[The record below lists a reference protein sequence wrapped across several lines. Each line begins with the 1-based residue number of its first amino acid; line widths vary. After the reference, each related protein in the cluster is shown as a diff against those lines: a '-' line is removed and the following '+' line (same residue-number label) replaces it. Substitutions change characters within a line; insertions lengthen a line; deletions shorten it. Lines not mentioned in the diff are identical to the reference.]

1 MDSAALNI
9 TSSQASQ
16 TPPAIGDIGRITQRQ
31 YGIAVGV
38 FFALASLSFF
48 GRIFIRLFTRR
59 RLYLDDAFLSFA
71 FTTLLIGTVLGFLRA
86 YTIYFQMAALEGNVG
101 AVLFL
106 ASHLNEH
113 AKDYGFNIAFIVLL
127 WTTVFAVKW
136 CYLAFF
142 QPLLVGM
149 SRWFII
155 YYRFTVGLSVISWI
169 LSAFVAPIVP
179 CPYTGM
185 KAISKC
191 FPTLPV
197 PNSTVLAMIWLPP
210 ILDAVTDLMIISI
223 PIRLLYKVQLRTLT
237 KLGLG
242 CFLCLSIFMCTCSI
256 IRTAG
261 TWYHGLLDYP
271 WQVFW
276 LHLEGCIGVTMGS
289 ITVYR
294 STLIGS
300 NEVSTAFKKYFTRIK
315 DAVLGSSSGT
325 AQAPPTEESKT
336 RTRQFGLPSIPQ
348 ATITGLRTWFGFSR
362 RDPAASN
369 DASGITSFNSD
380 IDYHTLLKAP
390 KGAASHRQ

>member
-1 MDSAALNI
+1 MDISSLNL

-16 TPPAIGDIGRITQRQ
+16 TPPVIGDIGRITQRQ
-31 YGIAVGV
+31 YGIAVGI

-86 YTIYFQMAALEGNVG
+86 YTIYFQMAALEGNVE
-101 AVLFL
+101 ALLFL
-106 ASHLNEH
+106 ASHLEEH

-142 QPLLVGM
+142 HPLLVGM
-149 SRWFII
+149 SRRFTI
-155 YYRFTVGLSVISWI
+155 YYRCTVGLSFISWI

-191 FPTLPV
+191 FPSLPV
-197 PNSTVLAMIWLPP
+197 PNSTVLAMVWLPP
-210 ILDAVTDLMIISI
+210 ILDALTDMMIISI
-223 PIRLLYKVQLRTLT
+223 PMRLLYKVQLRTLT

-242 CFLCLSIFMCTCSI
+242 CFLCLSVFMCTCSI

-315 DAVLGSSSGT
+315 NAVLGSSSGT
-325 AQAPPTEESKT
+325 AEGSPAEENKT
-336 RTRQFGLPSIPQ
+336 QTRQIRLPSIPQ
-348 ATITGLRTWFGFSR
+348 ATITGLRTWFGLSR
-362 RDPAASN
+362 KDPATSN
-369 DASGITSFNSD
+369 GDSGLASFNSD

-390 KGAASHRQ
+390 TAAANHRQ

>member
-185 KAISKC
+185 KAI
-191 FPTLPV
+191 F

-325 AQAPPTEESKT
+325 AQASPTEENKT

-348 ATITGLRTWFGFSR
+348 ATITGLRTWFGLSR

-369 DASGITSFNSD
+369 DASGISSFNSD

-390 KGAASHRQ
+390 KAAAGHRQ

>member
-185 KAISKC
+185 KAI
-191 FPTLPV
+191 F

-300 NEVSTAFKKYFTRIK
+300 SEVSTAFKRYFTRIK

-325 AQAPPTEESKT
+325 AQASPTEENKT

-348 ATITGLRTWFGFSR
+348 ATITGLRTWFGLSR

-369 DASGITSFNSD
+369 DASGISSFNSD

-390 KGAASHRQ
+390 KAAAGHRQ

>member
-1 MDSAALNI
+1 MDISSLNL
-9 TSSQASQ
+9 TSSQYSQ
-16 TPPAIGDIGRITQRQ
+16 TPPVIGDIGRITQRQ
-31 YGIAVGV
+31 YGIAVGI
-38 FFALASLSFF
+38 FFALAALSFL

-86 YTIYFQMAALEGNVG
+86 YTIYFQMAALEGNVD
-101 AVLFL
+101 ALLFL
-106 ASHLNEH
+106 ASHLEEH

-127 WTTVFAVKW
+127 WTTVFSVKW

-142 QPLLVGM
+142 HPLLVGM
-149 SRWFII
+149 SRWFIL
-155 YYRFTVGLSVISWI
+155 YYRCTVGLSFISWI

-191 FPTLPV
+191 FPSLPV
-197 PNSTVLAMIWLPP
+197 PNSTVLAMVWLPP
-210 ILDAVTDLMIISI
+210 ILDALTDLMS
-223 PIRLLYKVQLRTLT
+223 
-237 KLGLG
+237 LG

-315 DAVLGSSSGT
+315 DAVLGLSSGT
-325 AQAPPTEESKT
+325 AEGPPAEENKT
-336 RTRQFGLPSIPQ
+336 QTRQIRLPSIPQ
-348 ATITGLRTWFGFSR
+348 ATITGLRTWFGLSR
-362 RDPAASN
+362 KDPAASN
-369 DASGITSFNSD
+369 DGSGLTSFNSD

-390 KGAASHRQ
+390 KAVANQHQ

>member
-185 KAISKC
+185 KAI
-191 FPTLPV
+191 F

-300 NEVSTAFKKYFTRIK
+300 SEVSTAFKRYFTRIK

-325 AQAPPTEESKT
+325 AQAPPTEENKT

-362 RDPAASN
+362 RDSAASN

-390 KGAASHRQ
+390 KAAASHRQ